1 MKVFGL
7 AYKRNG
13 QAHMHKRPRGI
24 LLSRLTTVFFK
35 YFLSDCIIIHEVL
48 PCLHSPG
55 PTHFLSVCQSKPSMH
70 WHKRDKWPHPTPQM
84 VLHVIIQQWGNAE
97 SFSFCKICCFREPM
111 QHTGG
116 ITNFWIISQETWVID
131 CQLER
136 SVQAFDSNLSS
147 LSPKMIK
154 DFHKGNTSPSSDGC
168 SDSPNSYKDSLIG
181 KIFLRL

>member
-1 MKVFGL
+1 
-7 AYKRNG
+7 
-13 QAHMHKRPRGI
+13 
-24 LLSRLTTVFFK
+24 
-35 YFLSDCIIIHEVL
+35 
-48 PCLHSPG
+48 
-55 PTHFLSVCQSKPSMH
+55 
-70 WHKRDKWPHPTPQM
+70 
-84 VLHVIIQQWGNAE
+84 
-97 SFSFCKICCFREPM
+97 M